1 MEKSSKTALARL
13 EELRRLIA
21 QHDFN
26 YYVLNRPTVT
36 DREYDALYKELLQL
50 EDEHP
55 QLVTPDSPTQRI
67 PDRPEE
73 KFEKVP
79 HRRPMLSL
87 ANSYSP
93 EDILA
98 FDERIKKLL
107 GTSTDVC
114 YFVEPKF
121 DGLSMEL
128 IYENGVL
135 TGALTRGDGVVG
147 ENVLSNIKTIRSIP
161 LKLSAAKPPKLFEVR
176 GEVLMFKNDFKA
188 LNEAQQEAGEV
199 PFANPRNAAAG
210 TVRQLDPR
218 IAASRPLR
226 FFGYAVGE
234 YSDLKFKTHKE
245 LEVKIA
251 EFGVPSIVHQ
261 KFEVGRKEHE
271 LTRACESAQEAVEY
285 YHFIQEIRHQLPFD
299 IDGIVVKVNDLRLQD
314 ELGFVAR
321 SPRWA
326 TAAKFEPEQAETVV
340 KEIAIQVGRTGALTP
355 VAIMNPVEVGGVTVT
370 NATLHNQDEIDRKD
384 VRVGDHV
391 IIQRAGDVIPEV
403 VRVVP
408 EKRKSSSKPFL
419 IPRKCPVC
427 GQPAEKS
434 EDEAVLR
441 CVNPVCPARI
451 KEALKHFV
459 SRKAMNVERLGDRM
473 IEILVDTGRVTS
485 FSDIYRLDHESLIS
499 LERQGEKS
507 VQNILESI
515 EKSRSSTLDRFIF
528 GLGIRFVG
536 EQTAKDLARHFGSLD
551 ALVAASEEELLS
563 VEGVGEKVAAS
574 VYGALSQKALLREI
588 KEIQKAGV
596 RFAEIAKSGGGLTGQ
611 TFVIT
616 GTLPLPRPEV
626 QALIEQNGGK
636 VSSSVSKK
644 TAYLV
649 AGEEAGSKLDK
660 ARELEVKILD
670 WDQLQKLLKQ

>member
-1 MEKSSKTALARL
+1 
-13 EELRRLIA
+13 
-21 QHDFN
+21 
-26 YYVLNRPTVT
+26 
-36 DREYDALYKELLQL
+36 
-50 EDEHP
+50 
-55 QLVTPDSPTQRI
+55 
-67 PDRPEE
+67 
-73 KFEKVP
+73 
-79 HRRPMLSL
+79 
-87 ANSYSP
+87 
-93 EDILA
+93 
-98 FDERIKKLL
+98 
-107 GTSTDVC
+107 
-114 YFVEPKF
+114 
-121 DGLSMEL
+121 
-128 IYENGVL
+128 
-135 TGALTRGDGVVG
+135 
-147 ENVLSNIKTIRSIP
+147 NIKTIRSIP
-161 LKLSAAKPPKLFEVR
+161 LKLSVPKPPKLFEVR
-176 GEVLMFKNDFKA
+176 GEVLMFKSDFKA

-226 FFGYAVGE
+226 FFGYAAGE
-234 YSDLKFKTHKE
+234 YTDFKFKTHEE
-245 LEVKIA
+245 LEAKIA
-251 EFGVPSIVHQ
+251 SLGVPSIIHQ
-261 KFEVGRKEHE
+261 KYKIGRKELE
-271 LTRACESAQEAVEY
+271 LTRPCESAKEAVEY
-285 YHFIQEIRHQLPFD
+285 YHLIHEIRHELPFD
-299 IDGIVVKVNDLRLQD
+299 IDGIVVKVNDLALQE

-403 VRVVP
+403 VRVVI
-408 EKRKSSSKPFL
+408 EKRKSSSKPFV

-427 GQPAEKS
+427 GQPAEKN
-434 EDEAVLR
+434 EGEAVLR

-451 KEALKHFV
+451 KESLKHFV
-459 SRKAMNVERLGDRM
+459 ARRAMNVERLGDRM
-473 IEILVDTGRVTS
+473 IEILVDTDRVKS
-485 FSDIYRLDHESLIS
+485 FSDIYKLDHESLIT

-515 EKSRSSTLDRFIF
+515 EKSRDSTLDRFIF
-528 GLGIRFVG
+528 ALGIRFVG

-551 ALVAASEEELLS
+551 ALLKASEEELLN

-574 VYGALSQKALLREI
+574 VHTALSQKALLKEI

-626 QALIEQNGGK
+626 QALIEQHGGK

-644 TAYLV
+644 TTYVV

-660 ARELEVKILD
+660 ARELGVEILD